1 MRSLA
6 FCPSLQQAQP
16 DLSRRKNQFT
26 TRATL
31 QPSRQNKHL
40 PIVILPGFGNASR
53 DYDAPFGNA
62 DASLAAALAR
72 RGFENVR
79 VVPVERKDWIKV
91 GKMIFTPEYWTG
103 NLNSTDPGYTW
114 YLERVKE
121 TVEAAQKTA
130 ASTSPSETT
139 DLEGNKV
146 VLVGHSAG
154 GWLARAYLGQPQ
166 FKSNYSLD
174 TGEGSINDNGK
185 VDGGHNEAIGAII
198 TLGTPQSPPPPRS
211 KVKDMTGGALKWVNE
226 TWPGAYYAS
235 AGVKY
240 ITVGSRAVIGNRKA
254 GRQTLPGYSF
264 GSYRQVLG
272 RGHNVEGDAVV
283 PLKSALLKGAKHV
296 VLDDVLHSMSRLGT
310 FEEDAGDGVKWYGSE
325 SIVDRWLDPLLD
337 ESSNTMYQEEIT
349 V

>member
-1 MRSLA
+1 M
-6 FCPSLQQAQP
+6 QP
-16 DLSRRKNQFT
+16 PHKNKN
-26 TRATL
+26 R
-31 QPSRQNKHL
+31 

-62 DASLAAALAR
+62 DASLAAALRA
-72 RGFENVR
+72 RGFENLH

-91 GKMIFTPEYWTG
+91 GKMIFTTGYWTG

-130 ASTSPSETT
+130 AAAESIQDP
-139 DLEGNKV
+139 EGYKV

-166 FKSNYSLD
+166 FKSKYSLERANND
-174 TGEGSINDNGK
+174 IN
-185 VDGGHNEAIGAII
+185 VAGGHNEAIEAII
-198 TLGTPQSPPPPRS
+198 TLGTPHSPPPPRS

-226 TWPGAYYAS
+226 TWPGAYYAK

-283 PLKSALLKGAKHV
+283 PLKSALLQGAKHV
-296 VLDDVLHSMSRLGT
+296 ILDDVLHSMSRIGT
-310 FEEDAGDGVKWYGSE
+310 FEEDAGNGVKWYGSE
-325 SIVDRWLDPLLD
+325 SIVDQWLMPLLD
-337 ESSNTMYQEEIT
+337 ESSDTN
-349 V
+349 